1 MNTPIPAGVITL
13 RKFQRLSTIP
23 LDTWRSFAAGA
34 RNREFA
40 MFSFSSLFGL
50 AAIGGLFSFFESTM
64 AWVMTCGL
72 LGCLFLLLI
81 IAVSRVD
88 RRAERSFVA
97 THAGDILSRIP
108 AALNP
113 VSTYPTGAEG
123 VIATRN
129 NRIRRRAEELQQLV
143 RGIDR
148 LSVATGTPVNATKL
162 TALIHALD
170 AHVSMPR
177 YDGLADDFAK
187 SNLALPSDVQQ
198 RVDDHNAWK
207 AMNFKTHDAVLEQ
220 TLELEAQLKDLRLQ
234 GHLNRASHS

>member
-1 MNTPIPAGVITL
+1 MNNPIPAGVITL
-13 RKFQRLSTIP
+13 RKSQRLSTIP

-50 AAIGGLFSFFESTM
+50 AAIGGMFSFFESTM

-129 NRIRRRAEELQQLV
+129 NRIRRRAAELELLV
-143 RGIDR
+143 QGIDR
-148 LSVATGTPVNATKL
+148 LSETTGSAVDANKL

-170 AHVSMPR
+170 AHVSMPS
-177 YDGLADDFAK
+177 YDIFAHDFAN
-187 SNLALPSDVQQ
+187 SRLSLPGEVQQ
-198 RVDDHNAWK
+198 RVTVYKAWRVRHYQ
-207 AMNFKTHDAVLEQ
+207 THEAVFAQ
-220 TLELEAQLKDLRLQ
+220 MVDLEAQLKDLQLQERVRL
-234 GHLNRASHS
+234 A